1 MRLEEL
7 KRMLLARD
15 YKLNIVNECIRKARA
30 IPRLEALKDVVK
42 EVGTPRPV
50 FVVLFDPRMPSISN
64 IVTKHWRT
72 MINTD
77 PYLREVFPAPPLTA
91 YKVSR
96 NLGTFLIRARVP
108 RPVPIR
114 EKRMRNGM
122 HKCMKNLRG
131 CPVCFFVL
139 ETRLM
144 KATATDAIVEIKGDL
159 NCQTAGIIYCITCKK
174 CMMQYIG
181 TSKLTAQTRLS
192 QHAGYI
198 RNKNLNQPTGKHFN
212 GRGHSLSDMSF
223 VILEK
228 VFSKDVLLREERESH
243 YIRLFN
249 TKYKGMNVKT

>member
-1 MRLEEL
+1 MREDPELENF
-7 KRMLLARD
+7 
-15 YKLNIVNECIRKARA
+15 Y
-30 IPRLEALKDVVK
+30 
-42 EVGTPRPV
+42 
-50 FVVLFDPRMPSISN
+50 
-64 IVTKHWRT
+64 
-72 MINTD
+72 

-96 NLGTFLIRARVP
+96 NLGTFLIRARIP

-114 EKRMRNGM
+114 EQRVKNGM

-131 CPVCFFVL
+131 
-139 ETRLM
+139 
-144 KATATDAIVEIKGDL
+144 
-159 NCQTAGIIYCITCKK
+159 ITCKK

-181 TSKLTAQTRLS
+181 TSKLTAQARLS

-212 GRGHSLSDMSF
+212 LRGHSLSDTSF

-228 VFSKDVLLREERESH
+228 VFNKDVLLREERESH

-249 TKYKGMNVKT
+249 TKFKGMNIKT

>member
-1 MRLEEL
+1 
-7 KRMLLARD
+7 
-15 YKLNIVNECIRKARA
+15 
-30 IPRLEALKDVVK
+30 
-42 EVGTPRPV
+42 
-50 FVVLFDPRMPSISN
+50 
-64 IVTKHWRT
+64 
-72 MINTD
+72 
-77 PYLREVFPAPPLTA
+77 
-91 YKVSR
+91 
-96 NLGTFLIRARVP
+96 
-108 RPVPIR
+108 
-114 EKRMRNGM
+114 
-122 HKCMKNLRG
+122 
-131 CPVCFFVL
+131 
-139 ETRLM
+139 M
-144 KATATDAIVEIKGDL
+144 KATATDAIVEIKGEL